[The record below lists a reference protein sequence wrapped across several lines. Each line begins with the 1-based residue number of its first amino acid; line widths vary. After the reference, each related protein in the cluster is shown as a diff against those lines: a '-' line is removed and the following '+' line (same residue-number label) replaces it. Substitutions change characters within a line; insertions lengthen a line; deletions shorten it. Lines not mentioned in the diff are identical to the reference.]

1 MALLAIVFILTAG
14 AAPVLA
20 QEDEDDVIII
30 IDDEPEAPP
39 AVDPSED
46 EVLIIVDDDED
57 DSEEILIEDD
67 ATGEDSG
74 EDAGFVAELPRIQGA
89 LGGVWEAFHAAF
101 DSELSLIAQ
110 PVALP
115 DGPIRGLAQLHV
127 ESWILPAPNLS
138 FFADAIA
145 RFAVDTSGQTVSA
158 VAVLDVYE
166 AYAKINLGV
175 GAVQLGRLVLPW
187 GRTQVAALGDR
198 LNPVDHRRGPSFVDP
213 VRGKQPQYGVSLRS
227 SLGEV
232 SFEGVALVAFEPT
245 EGSLAASDQGGIRPN
260 RYQGALV
267 RSPARAGGLFDGD
280 ERASITAPLD
290 PLQTMTLG
298 VRARRRVGDVDVGVS
313 LVWGM
318 DETPTLDFDPDVAR
332 FLAREAYAERGMA
345 AADLPLNPCSSTSGA
360 TCIGPQAISYART
373 ASAVLNAEWGL
384 GIVILKSEFLAQPNL
399 EVFGVPSIRGKNTIL
414 VTEDGL
420 ASRGLSHY
428 AAAFAAEAGFFE
440 WVTGSVEVFDR
451 MWVGVPQEQNIWGVE
466 LLTPDALPERIVHRL
481 AVGASLHG
489 TVFDNAIHW
498 SLRGEAGVLQ
508 PDVLVHA
515 QVHYLLPVFDL
526 YLGARAQGFAG
537 LPGSPG
543 WMRQDASSIAIF
555 VGEGR

>member
-1 MALLAIVFILTAG
+1 MALVTLGAPSVFAESEAEG
-14 AAPVLA
+14 
-20 QEDEDDVIII
+20 EDDIIII
-30 IDDEPEAPP
+30 IDDEPEASP
-39 AVDPSED
+39 AVDPSDD
-46 EVLIIVDDDED
+46 EILIIVDDDDDTED
-57 DSEEILIEDD
+57 EILIEDD
-67 ATGEDSG
+67 G
-74 EDAGFVAELPRIQGA
+74 DASADEAGTGFVAELPRIRGA

-101 DSELSLIAQ
+101 DSELSLSAQ
-110 PVALP
+110 PVALT
-115 DGPIRGLAQLHV
+115 DGPIRSLAQLHV

-166 AYAKINLGV
+166 AYAKVNLGV

-245 EGSLAASDQGGIRPN
+245 EGSLAASDQGGVQLN
-260 RYQGALV
+260 RYQGALI
-267 RSPARAGGLFDGD
+267 RSPARAGGLLDGD

-318 DETPTLDFDPDVAR
+318 DETPTLNFDPDVAR
-332 FLAREAYAERGMA
+332 FLAREAYAERGVPV
-345 AADLPLNPCSSTSGA
+345 ADLPLNPCSTSVG
-360 TCIGPQAISYART
+360 TCIGPQSIGYART
-373 ASAVLNAEWGL
+373 ASAVVNAEWGL
-384 GIVILKSEFLAQPNL
+384 GVVILKGEFLAQPNL
-399 EVFGVPSIRGKNTIL
+399 ENVGVPSIRGKNTIL
-414 VTEDGL
+414 VSEDGL
-420 ASRGLSHY
+420 TSRGLSHY
-428 AAAFAAEAGFFE
+428 AVAVAAEAGFFE
-440 WVTGSVEVFDR
+440 WVTGSLEVFDR

-466 LLTPDALPERIVHRL
+466 LLTPDPLPERIVHRFAL
-481 AVGASLHG
+481 GASLHG
-489 TVFDNAIHW
+489 TVLDNAVHW
-498 SLRGEAGVLQ
+498 RLRGEAGVLQ

-515 QVHYLLPVFDL
+515 QVQYLLPVFDL
-526 YLGARAQGFAG
+526 YLGARAQGFTG
-537 LPGSPG
+537 FPGSPG